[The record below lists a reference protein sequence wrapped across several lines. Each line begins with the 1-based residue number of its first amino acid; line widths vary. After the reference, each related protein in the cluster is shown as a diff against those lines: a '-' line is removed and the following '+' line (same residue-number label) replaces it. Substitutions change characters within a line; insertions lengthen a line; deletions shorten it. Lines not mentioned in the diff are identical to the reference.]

1 MDVTI
6 HDGTTMEPNS
16 TTETIASQTRSSD
29 ADLSHVPKVFASS
42 QVTSAQS
49 HTNAFDA
56 LAPTDIPYMFSTS
69 MAPPKT
75 SHASEGLESFENLS
89 TLGVKFVESVSA
101 TTFPYFDISE
111 FGTGMVEEEADIRG
125 DVVRGEPTNAVSTS
139 KGTPMEKPED
149 SSIIEVDTILPDI
162 LFSASPST
170 KPMFAIGKTEE
181 AVLVGVTTERV
192 LDPVDLSTVDPSVTS
207 FVPDSRL
214 YTVEVSQPRTEQTM
228 GAIGPVSIA
237 DIDEFGNKVES
248 TSSTHSFTM
257 ATETT
262 SSESAMST
270 VFPEYE
276 DDIVSEN
283 NVMAEPSAHLF
294 TDKATTPESEPTE
307 TSRRVTSNT
316 VTDSATVSTV
326 YMCNT
331 QPGETSTEGLSIPT
345 QNEIEPFTSSLQS
358 GDIEWTDRAS
368 MPQDIS
374 VPVST
379 KLAGGSAMTT
389 SLPMGGGT
397 SHEDADSGTTESPKK
412 TQIEAKDTI
421 TDFESGT
428 TSFSF
433 RFVLC

>member
-1 MDVTI
+1 
-6 HDGTTMEPNS
+6 
-16 TTETIASQTRSSD
+16 
-29 ADLSHVPKVFASS
+29 
-42 QVTSAQS
+42 
-49 HTNAFDA
+49 
-56 LAPTDIPYMFSTS
+56 
-69 MAPPKT
+69 
-75 SHASEGLESFENLS
+75 
-89 TLGVKFVESVSA
+89 
-101 TTFPYFDISE
+101 
-111 FGTGMVEEEADIRG
+111 
-125 DVVRGEPTNAVSTS
+125 
-139 KGTPMEKPED
+139 MEKPED

-214 YTVEVSQPRTEQTM
+214 YTVEVSQPSTEQTM

-237 DIDEFGNKVES
+237 DIDEFGNMVES